1 MAGAAEI
8 NPLRA
13 LHEQAEAEFQAYG
26 DVEIVCTF
34 GEPQAEYAA
43 IRKGCAIV
51 DAAQRGVLRVTGPDR
66 IDFLNRFLT
75 NRLADK
81 DGKNPLPAGSGVYAF
96 LLNNKGRIA
105 ADMNVLERGDCTLL
119 ETDLRNV
126 GSLRQTLEKFVFSEK
141 VGFEELV
148 GKKHEIALH
157 GPGSAEV
164 LRGLGVDAGE
174 LKILESK
181 VVKIDGIDALVWR
194 DDPCGTP
201 GYFLVVESGDAGRVW
216 MGLLGAHGVPPS
228 PLLSTDRDFASLSLK
243 SPEVLG
249 EGERVPGKRAGR
261 PAGWAVFNTTRIE
274 AGRAMFGIDF
284 DDSVL
289 PAETGQL
296 DRAVSF
302 TKGCYLG
309 QEIVARMHARGQV
322 ARQIVGIRMKDD
334 ALPIAGAAIMDQQ
347 KNQVG
352 GVTSSTIS
360 PVLSNTAICL
370 GLVKSAVSAVGT
382 EVLVAAEG
390 AFRTATVAELPFISQ
405 GK

>member
-1 MAGAAEI
+1 MAGASEI
-8 NPLRA
+8 NPLKR
-13 LHEQAEAEFQAYG
+13 LHEEAEAEFQQYG
-26 DVEIVCTF
+26 EIEIVCTF

-43 IRKGCAIV
+43 IRKGCALF
-51 DAAQRGVLRVTGPDR
+51 DAAQRGILKVTGVDR

-81 DGKNPLPAGSGVYAF
+81 DGKNPIAAGQGAYAF
-96 LLNNKGRIA
+96 LLNNKGRIV
-105 ADMNVLERGDCTLL
+105 ADMNVLERGDCALL
-119 ETDLRNV
+119 ETDVRNV
-126 GSLRQTLEKFVFSEK
+126 GTLKSTLEKFVFTEK

-148 GKKHEIALH
+148 GKTHEIGLH
-157 GPGSAEV
+157 GPGSIEV
-164 LRGLGVDAGE
+164 LRGLGVQCAE
-174 LKILESK
+174 MKVLESRTAN
-181 VVKIDGIDALVWR
+181 IDGDELLVWR
-194 DDPCGTP
+194 DDPCGVA
-201 GYFLVVESGDAGRVW
+201 GYWLAADSAITAKLWMKFLSGAAG
-216 MGLLGAHGVPPS
+216 
-228 PLLSTDRDFASLSLK
+228 
-243 SPEVLG
+243 E
-249 EGERVPGKRAGR
+249 EIGKRAVR
-261 PAGWAVFNTTRIE
+261 PAGWAVFNSTRIE

-334 ALPIAGAAIMDQQ
+334 ALPIAGAPIFDKE

-352 GVTSSTIS
+352 GITSSTIS
-360 PVLSNTAICL
+360 PVLSNAAICL
-370 GLVKSAVSAVGT
+370 AMVKNAFAAAGT
-382 EVLVAAEG
+382 DLQIAAEG
-390 AFRTATVAELPFISQ
+390 AFRTGTVVRLPFIGGPEQ